1 MKLISKTVKK
11 SYQKNQNNNM
21 KLKSIS
27 LVTTAFAFVSITSCN
42 SSSSGNENNTDSTKN
57 VATVSTSDS
66 GARSLIPDKKNF
78 ETTIDGKPTDLY
90 VLKNHNG
97 MEAAIT
103 NYGGRLVSLIVPDKN
118 GKMTD
123 VVVGFNS
130 VEGYEKSTEPYF
142 GATIGR
148 YGNRI
153 AKGQFSLDGKKYQ
166 LSINNGVNTLH
177 GGKKGFQYEVWDAD
191 KLNDSTLQLTYLS
204 KDMEE
209 GFPGNLNVKVTY
221 SLTGDNGFKAQY
233 EATTDKPTVVNL
245 TNHAFF
251 NLNGEGSGTI
261 LNHTVQIYADKYTP
275 IDSGFIPLG
284 PIAVV
289 KGTPFDFTK
298 PTTIGARIDENNI
311 QLKNAKGYDDNF
323 VLNGTKVNGLNH
335 AATVTGDKS
344 GIVMNIYTQEPGLQF
359 YSGNFMF
366 GKNTFSDG
374 SKDDFRTAFAMET
387 QHFPDSP
394 NEPSYPSTVLKPG
407 QVYKTY
413 SVYDFSTVK

>member
-1 MKLISKTVKK
+1 MNLKKFSLIAS
-11 SYQKNQNNNM
+11 
-21 KLKSIS
+21 
-27 LVTTAFAFVSITSCN
+27 AFAFASLISCN
-42 SSSSGNENNTDSTKN
+42 GSSSGNENNADSTSN
-57 VATVSTSDS
+57 SVMVNTADS
-66 GARSLIPDKKNF
+66 GTASLIPDKKNF

-90 VLKNHNG
+90 ILKNHNG
-97 MEAAIT
+97 MEVAIT
-103 NYGGRLVSLIVPDKN
+103 NYGGRLVSLVVPDKN

-123 VVVGFNS
+123 VVVGFKN
-130 VEGYEKSTEPYF
+130 VEGYQKSTEPYF

-177 GGKKGFQYEVWDAD
+177 GGKKGFQDVVWDAV

-221 SLTGDNGFKAQY
+221 SLTDDNGFKAQY
-233 EATTDKPTVVNL
+233 EATTDKKTVVNL

-284 PIAVV
+284 PVAVV
-289 KGTPFDFTK
+289 KGTPFDFTT
-298 PTTIGARIDENNI
+298 PTTIGARINEDNI